1 MSKLNKM
8 CTLHE
13 WISMKLTSSLTI
25 YNWKR
30 EAQLWKRMHRS
41 CQTKDSYKWCDL
53 NTLKRQFHAV
63 FAVTSLLRWHL
74 IKPFQQNHY
83 NLVVF
88 QCSFFCKHFSVMLR
102 AAILSTDGISRPPQF
117 FMKINSDGLKLEI
130 IA

>member
-88 QCSFFCKHFSVMLR
+88 LCSFFENISLLCYGPPFFQQMVSPGL
-102 AAILSTDGISRPPQF
+102 LSFLWKWTQMVWR
-117 FMKINSDGLKLEI
+117 KK
-130 IA
+130 